1 VRRVTLVVSSLDT
14 EADPDS
20 TVDSAD
26 VSTLTRENVA
36 EEGPIRLEAVVS
48 MDRARAIVDTML
60 GSSHPQTAALEK
72 ALETLVEREME
83 SGEMYGKLFEHLIS
97 LAERILIGR
106 VYDSCQGV
114 QTRAAEHLGID
125 RNTLHKKLSK
135 HNLLISD
142 TPLSKETA

>member
-1 VRRVTLVVSSLDT
+1 MRRVTLVVSSLDT

-48 MDRARAIVDTML
+48 MDRARAIVDTMF
-60 GSSHPQTAALEK
+60 GSSHPETAALEK